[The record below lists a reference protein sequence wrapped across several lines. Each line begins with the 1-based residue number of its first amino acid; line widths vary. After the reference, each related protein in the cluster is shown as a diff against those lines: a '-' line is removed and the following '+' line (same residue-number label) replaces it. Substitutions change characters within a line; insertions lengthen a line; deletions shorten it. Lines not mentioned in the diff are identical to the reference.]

1 MICLAV
7 TVSRVRGAALAMPLL
22 FFTLLHHGRGSG
34 GLKEIFMNTKNED
47 DNFFSIDVSS
57 LSHQNLV
64 NIIKQLEGSDYVM
77 VRMKAQKELVKRL
90 KKEGFD
96 NKGIAII
103 LTNNV
108 YGIRKRLAIA
118 KEWAEALEISKDEFM
133 KLIGK

>member
-1 MICLAV
+1 
-7 TVSRVRGAALAMPLL
+7 
-22 FFTLLHHGRGSG
+22 
-34 GLKEIFMNTKNED
+34 MNTKNED